1 MDQEIL
7 LDDLPTLDD
16 KLEWGGE
23 LKRMIHRIE
32 NCPTP
37 HVLGIHGNWGSGKTS
52 FMRQLQY
59 GLGGECEEDGSI
71 KKSSSTKKRKI
82 NKSIATVWFDSWRYQ
97 HESTPIV
104 ALLQEMRRQLAVMP
118 AVKEKFKK
126 FSDIALRYTLDGLSD
141 VGKAIGVEALPR
153 GEKIQ
158 KIGDAWESR
167 HHAQTL
173 NTDSIRKH
181 LHETIVSLLP
191 GGERSRI
198 VVFIDDLDRCNP
210 KAAIRL
216 LEGLKIYLN
225 LPNCVFVIGMNES
238 VVLDAIRDEISA
250 PSNATPQEMH
260 LHASHYLEKICTDV
274 YRLPLPDDATGLF
287 SKLLSVSVPAEYV
300 CAFNLCVGSTICLP
314 PNPRRLKAL
323 ANQWAR
329 FSGCISFPS
338 TVEEQKIWAARVI
351 VAAYIHQFH
360 RDIWERWHHNL
371 DFWGDFLA
379 WCNGERSFASNGAAM
394 TPSWALALKLTTR
407 ASNAVSGGVPAWAL
421 QYPNP
426 GDIDVFW
433 VDELIR
439 EYRDHL
445 RPIDFQSLLSGKQ
458 LPKKV

>member
-1 MDQEIL
+1 MNQEIL
-7 LDDLPTLDD
+7 LDDLPTLED

-23 LKRMIHRIE
+23 LKRLIHRVE

-59 GLGGECEEDGSI
+59 GLGGECEDDGSI
-71 KKSSSTKKRKI
+71 KKGQVARKQKAKKA
-82 NKSIATVWFDSWRYQ
+82 IATVWFDSWRYQ
-97 HESTPIV
+97 HEPTPVV
-104 ALLQEMRRQLAVMP
+104 ALLQEMRRQLAIMP
-118 AVKEKFKK
+118 AVKEKFLK
-126 FSDIALRYTLDGLSD
+126 FSEIALRYTLDGLSD
-141 VGKAIGVEALPR
+141 VGKAIGIEALPS

-158 KIGDAWESR
+158 KIGEAWESR
-167 HHAQTL
+167 HHAQAL

-191 GGERSRI
+191 NGERSRI

-274 YRLPLPDDATGLF
+274 YRLPLPDNSTALF
-287 SKLLSVSVPAEYV
+287 SKLLSASVSVEYV
-300 CAFNLCVGSTICLP
+300 NAFNLCVGNTVCLP

-329 FSGCISFPS
+329 FSGCIAFPS

-379 WCNGERSFASNGAAM
+379 WCNGERSFAPNGAVM
-394 TPSWALALKLTTR
+394 TPSWAQALKLTTR
-407 ASNAVSGGVPAWAL
+407 VSNAGAGGAPAWAL

-445 RPIDFQSLLSGKQ
+445 RPIDFQGLLSGKQ
-458 LPKKV
+458 IVKKV